1 MNDSATDK
9 THLEL
14 PDHFYRP
21 LLENTD
27 NVVWV
32 VCKDQN
38 RIVFINR
45 DLSGVNKEKIYEQGF
60 SVIWPVITIETL
72 QPLLDAFERAVMVG
86 ERTENLR
93 TKHSNAMTGEVEH
106 YNSTIAPIHDREGRV
121 SHIQVSSR
129 DVTQNIRAQR
139 TIDILNSVSASVQNS
154 LLGANLFEAVGSRLK
169 KHDIKI
175 AVLIVDD
182 RGTARLEYSSF
193 PKRKMNKTLSLLEK
207 EKILSGIPMSEL
219 PNWKN
224 LAKGSKG
231 QFFDDPHYYLRSRF
245 PDLEAGMNLMPVIE
259 LLELKKIIVAPL
271 RVNREVIGGFLM
283 TSDSLSKTDL
293 TAVKAFAMQF
303 SHAIMYSR
311 LQADCD
317 KMRDLLHCTL
327 TNTRD
332 SIFATDSRGSIVLW
346 NRASSRLFGYKTLD
360 VIGENIGII
369 GMDANLLGKFLAA
382 AKKGETIEQSEMS
395 LRASDG
401 SHKEAYLTCSGL
413 EAGDGKL
420 PGLIFTVTES
430 GKK

>member
-1 MNDSATDK
+1 
-9 THLEL
+9 
-14 PDHFYRP
+14 
-21 LLENTD
+21 
-27 NVVWV
+27 
-32 VCKDQN
+32 
-38 RIVFINR
+38 
-45 DLSGVNKEKIYEQGF
+45 
-60 SVIWPVITIETL
+60 
-72 QPLLDAFERAVMVG
+72 
-86 ERTENLR
+86 
-93 TKHSNAMTGEVEH
+93 
-106 YNSTIAPIHDREGRV
+106 
-121 SHIQVSSR
+121 
-129 DVTQNIRAQR
+129 
-139 TIDILNSVSASVQNS
+139 
-154 LLGANLFEAVGSRLK
+154 
-169 KHDIKI
+169 
-175 AVLIVDD
+175 
-182 RGTARLEYSSF
+182 
-193 PKRKMNKTLSLLEK
+193 
-207 EKILSGIPMSEL
+207 
-219 PNWKN
+219 
-224 LAKGSKG
+224 
-231 QFFDDPHYYLRSRF
+231 
-245 PDLEAGMNLMPVIE
+245 
-259 LLELKKIIVAPL
+259 
-271 RVNREVIGGFLM
+271 M